1 MRGLEA
7 LAAVVREDGRKEGLR
22 VSPKPERDERVIAER
37 RGHRELADP
46 LVSVEYVHPVQVEGI
61 GGLDERSLSDHQ
73 ARSARM
79 LDLDLDVDRLV
90 GADAAIGDQLRYP
103 DRWGAD
109 LVGTGAAGRRG
120 GPRAAA
126 LSLGRGGRSNGGSAW
141 GSSPLRVSSER
152 AQARDSGSAATSP
165 AAAETSPRNLRRTSG
180 CGRGAGC
187 CRSIADADKPQCRP
201 GSSFEP
207 LFDQMMY
214 VSSAFMASESGS
226 IFTPSFG
233 FSIHQLIMSRSVA
246 NLFICSW
253 NLGNS

>member
-1 MRGLEA
+1 MSFFFNDTATTEIYTLSLHDA
-7 LAAVVREDGRKEGLR
+7 LPISTTGT
-22 VSPKPERDERVIAER
+22 
-37 RGHRELADP
+37 LAP
-46 LVSVEYVHPVQVEGI
+46 L
-61 GGLDERSLSDHQ
+61 L
-73 ARSARM
+73 AKA
-79 LDLDLDVDRLV
+79 
-90 GADAAIGDQLRYP
+90 GD
-103 DRWGAD
+103 
-109 LVGTGAAGRRG
+109 
-120 GPRAAA
+120 
-126 LSLGRGGRSNGGSAW
+126 LSLGRWRRSNGGSAS

-152 AQARDSGSAATSP
+152 AQARDTGSAATSP
-165 AAAETSPRNLRRTSG
+165 AAAETSPRNLRRASG

-187 CRSIADADKPQCRP
+187 CRSIANADQPQCRP

-214 VSSAFMASESGS
+214 VSSAFMASESES